1 MKEVKKRSLFSRI
14 FGTDNNVSYGTE
26 LQFLNGYTAL
36 FTDFNGQLYNTSQVR
51 TCIDAIAR
59 NGAKLNP
66 KHIRST
72 NTKYQVKDDN
82 LIRILSEQPNELMN
96 AYDFYYKIISQ
107 LYLNNNAFV
116 YIMRDENK
124 NVVGLYP
131 IKSNTYKLFE
141 YKDNVYI
148 RFEFGSGKVY
158 TASLQDD
165 IIHLKRFYC
174 ENDILGGNSE
184 PIIKTMSFKQVVQE
198 GVINAIKTTQGIKG
212 YLKTTKA
219 MLKPEDIKETRDR
232 FVKDFI
238 NSSDGSGI
246 AGLDATT
253 DFNSV
258 NINPQTA
265 TDSQVESINKEIK
278 DYYGV
283 SDEIIQSK
291 YNEEQWNA
299 FYESV
304 IEPIGIMLSLEFTNK
319 LFTIGERFHGNKI
332 VFETNRLQYA
342 SSNTKV
348 NIIKEAGQLGLL
360 TINEAREILNLPPTE
375 DGEKRLQSLNY
386 VDSKI
391 ANQYQLDED
400 IPSEEGEENE

>member
-1 MKEVKKRSLFSRI
+1 MKERRSLFSK
-14 FGTDNNVSYGTE
+14 FFKTKNNVSIGTKLE
-26 LQFLNGYTAL
+26 FLNSGLNST
-36 FTDFNGQLYNTSQVR
+36 FTNFNGKLYDTTQVR

-72 NTKYQVKDDN
+72 DTKYQIKDDN
-82 LIRILSEQPNELMN
+82 LLRIISKKPNELMN

-107 LYLNNNAFV
+107 LYLYNNAFI
-116 YIMRDENK
+116 YISRDENE

-131 IKSNTYKLFE
+131 IKSNSHELLE
-141 YKDNVYI
+141 YKNHVYI
-148 RFEFGSGKVY
+148 KFSFGTGKYY
-158 TASLQDD
+158 TASLEDD

-184 PIIKTMSFKQVVQE
+184 PIKKTMSFQHIVQD

-219 MLKPEDIKETRDR
+219 MLKPEDVKRTRDQ
-232 FVKDFI
+232 FVKDFLSDE
-238 NSSDGSGI
+238 NDGSGI

-253 DFNSV
+253 DFHSV

-265 TDSQVESINKEIK
+265 TDSQVNNISKEIK
-278 DYYGV
+278 DYFGV

-291 YNEEQWNA
+291 YSEEQWNA

-304 IEPIGIMLSLEFTNK
+304 LEPIGIMMSLEFTNK
-319 LFTIGERFHGNKI
+319 LFSYEEQIHGNEI
-332 VFETNRLQYA
+332 IFEANRLQYA
-342 SSNTKV
+342 SNNTKV
-348 NIIKEAGQLGLL
+348 SIIKEAGAMGLL
-360 TINEAREILNLPPTE
+360 TINEAREILNLPPVE

-386 VDSKI
+386 VDTKI
-391 ANQYQLDED
+391 ANKYQLDK
-400 IPSEEGEENE
+400 EGEENETIE